1 VTYLDRLDRELG
13 RAGIGGRLRA
23 RILAEVADHLAEGE
37 ESRFGDPAELA
48 QLFAD
53 ELATDRS
60 RRAAF
65 LAFGALAAAGTA
77 IAAAWLAAAAAGW
90 PDIASAQWAPLGV
103 LAAIGMLVCPQVSF
117 AAGLLMGLRA
127 FRRRRE
133 PRLPATEL
141 ALLGRR
147 TRVALAFGALSLAAT
162 GLYAFEFRAQLDSW
176 YGTWVPVGTAALLLP
191 LAGTA
196 VLTSRAAA
204 VRSSVAGEAG
214 DVFDDLPLRLPR
226 KPWLLCGG
234 TAATVGLAAL
244 IGAPGHEGIRNAIV
258 EVVLVVAGFVTLG
271 KRLGLRR

>member
-1 VTYLDRLDRELG
+1 MTYLDRLDRELG

-37 ESRFGDPAELA
+37 ESRFGDPKELA

-53 ELATDRS
+53 ELATDRT

-77 IAAAWLAAAAAGW
+77 IAAAWFAAAAVGW

-117 AAGLLMGLRA
+117 VAGLLMGLRA

-176 YGTWVPVGTAALLLP
+176 YGTWVPVGTAVLLLP

-196 VLTSRAAA
+196 VLHLACRGCAL
-204 VRSSVAGEAG
+204 VGRRGGGRRLRRPAGEASAEA
-214 DVFDDLPLRLPR
+214 VAAV
-226 KPWLLCGG
+226 WG
-234 TAATVGLAAL
+234 TGATVALAAL